1 MELMHVLLALQK
13 GKTRATYG
21 AVAGL
26 LGGSARSIMKGRPR
40 DPLHSWVVSKQTGM
54 PSGYEEEQRHEDL
67 LSNSRVIVDPEAL
80 EAYLE
85 KH

>member
-1 MELMHVLLALQK
+1 MDLMHVLLALQK
-13 GKTRATYG
+13 GKARATYG

-26 LGGSARSIMKGRPR
+26 LGGSARSIMRGKPR

-67 LSNSRVIVDPEAL
+67 LSNSRVIQGSEEL

-85 KH
+85 RH